1 MLLCY
6 RSDLSSSLVVYYGEV
21 LYLNAGNGHGGI
33 EVAKAKHARRVSKK
47 HLATIGGVM
56 AGSAGAVALVVV
68 GMSGVGSS
76 AFNATVTPA
85 PISVSA
91 ATVSLVTGTTTLA
104 GATVSNM
111 IPGDYT
117 EQVANLKNSG
127 SVNFGSVTIGTNVC
141 DTSGCTPSS
150 TTSGN
155 GLITSTSGAGLTV
168 EAQTCSVAW
177 TPSTPTTYTCSGT
190 TTTALPATPIATLDS
205 TPTALT
211 LPSTGSVIASGGES
225 YMMFTIALGSSAPN
239 ADQGLSDGVSF
250 NFTATTAAPGA
261 VS

>member
-1 MLLCY
+1 M
-6 RSDLSSSLVVYYGEV
+6 
-21 LYLNAGNGHGGI
+21 
-33 EVAKAKHARRVSKK
+33 AKAKHARRVSKK

-56 AGSAGAVALVVV
+56 AGSAGAIALVVV

-76 AFNATVTPA
+76 AFNATVTPT

-91 ATVSLVTGTTTLA
+91 ATVSLVTG
-104 GATVSNM
+104 ATDTFTGQTIGNM

-117 EQVANLKNSG
+117 EQVANLKNTG
-127 SVNFGSVTIGTNVC
+127 SVNFGSVTLGTYTC
-141 DTSGCTPSS
+141 SSTSGSCTPSS

-155 GLITSTSGAGLTV
+155 ALITSTSGAGLTL

-177 TPSTPTTYTCSGT
+177 TPSTTTPTTYTCSGT
-190 TTTALPATPIATLDS
+190 TTTALPATSIATLDS

>member
-1 MLLCY
+1 MIAY
-6 RSDLSSSLVVYYGEV
+6 RWDV
-21 LYLNAGNGHGGI
+21 LYLNTDDGHGGI

-56 AGSAGAVALVVV
+56 AGSAGAIALVVV

-85 PISVSA
+85 PITVSA
-91 ATVSLVTGTTTLA
+91 ATVSLVTGATDTLA
-104 GATVSNM
+104 GTTVSNM

-127 SVNFGSVTIGTNVC
+127 SINFGSVTIGTNVC

-155 GLITSTSGAGLTV
+155 ALITSTSGEGLTL

-177 TPSTPTTYTCSGT
+177 TASTTTPTTYTCSGT